1 MLQQIK
7 SFLKNT
13 KTKTGHV
20 AEDSRLALNC
30 DIQEADLVLK
40 TFPSTLVRSRSYM
53 VQNQEVYILS
63 VHNIVTYIGNKSIL
77 LPEDDFVQYK
87 GGE

>member
-1 MLQQIK
+1 
-7 SFLKNT
+7 
-13 KTKTGHV
+13 
-20 AEDSRLALNC
+20 
-30 DIQEADLVLK
+30 
-40 TFPSTLVRSRSYM
+40 M

-87 GGE
+87 GGEWKYEEGSHHILKVGNVRN